1 MKLKKR
7 LSFSL
12 LSYVVIVPK
21 YVLKM
26 RNCSVKRVS
35 NSMIIKFPEVYFNLL
50 LYKI

>member
-1 MKLKKR
+1 MKLRKR

-12 LSYVVIVPK
+12 FPYVVIVPK

-35 NSMIIKFPEVYFNLL
+35 NSTIIKFPEVCFNLP